1 MFNISQSVRLLLMKG
16 KFNMNDEIKGIKE
29 IEEYTTPKTGK
40 KQYKLSMYAGKDEN
54 GKSILIRKKRLTEK
68 QALELYYKYKMQIAS
83 GEYKPVEHKRMHFKE
98 LFDMWVKVYAD
109 TVEESTL
116 ATTTNIFNNHILP
129 VLSNIYVDKLTVA
142 KCQKVAQE
150 WRQEAPR
157 TFKRY
162 IRYVNNVLD
171 YGVNLELLA
180 SNPMRKIVR
189 PKVKRQ
195 VRKKF
200 DDYYNKEELETF
212 LNDCKAFKSTKIFT
226 FFRVLAYSGM
236 RKEEMLA
243 LTWEDIDFHKN
254 TISIN
259 KALKMGLKNRLY
271 VDTTKTADSVR
282 VLNMDS
288 QTMNYLREWK
298 QVQLKELFQIGI
310 NALNNQAQ
318 LVFSNSNN
326 SYIHPSKPREWNMSV
341 CEKYNLRFIK
351 IHGFRHTH
359 ASLLFRAG
367 VTPKE
372 VQKRLGHKK
381 IETTLDIYTHVY
393 EDESTE
399 AIDKLANFM
408 SN

>member
-29 IEEYTTPKTGK
+29 ITEYTTPKTGK

-68 QALELYYKYKMQIAS
+68 QALELYYKYKMQIAK

-109 TVEESTL
+109 TVEE
-116 ATTTNIFNNHILP
+116 
-129 VLSNIYVDKLTVA
+129 
-142 KCQKVAQE
+142 
-150 WRQEAPR
+150 PR

-195 VRKKF
+195 VKKKF

-212 LNDCKAFKSTKIFT
+212 LNDCKASKSIKIFT
-226 FFRVLAYSGM
+226 FFRVLSYSGM
-236 RKEEMLA
+236 RKEEILA

-298 QVQLKELFQIGI
+298 QVQLKELFKIGI

-326 SYIHPSKPREWNMSV
+326 SYIHPSKPREWNMSI
-341 CEKYNLRFIK
+341 CKKYNLRFIK